1 MVMVE
6 YLGPL
11 SIKALSQSIKQPLL
25 TSFSTIIQNDRKK
38 YYGSLEKN
46 SHDNE
51 ITDWIIYF
59 SRTFLESQKYTQKLI
74 EFLLAKTKLFNKL
87 QGQLNERQEKVL
99 HRMFEQG
106 LDGFKVGL
114 SAENYLKITKTSRT
128 TATRDLQDL
137 VKKGALLKVGELKAT
152 RYFLDLNI

>member
-1 MVMVE
+1 VVLF
-6 YLGPL
+6 LG
-11 SIKALSQSIKQPLL
+11 
-25 TSFSTIIQNDRKK
+25 F
-38 YYGSLEKN
+38 
-46 SHDNE
+46 DNE

-114 SAENYLKITKTSRT
+114 SAENYLKITKTSRP